1 MGAVRDLPFAQGE
14 AFDTLD
20 AYLAFLERRG
30 ATGVPWYREVGP
42 DLYELMPG
50 RGRRD
55 APTRYSRAA
64 LMQRFGFGGE
74 GAA

>member
-1 MGAVRDLPFAQGE
+1 MSATRDLPFAQGE

-30 ATGVPWYREVGP
+30 ATGVPWYRKVGP

-50 RGRRD
+50 RGRRG
-55 APTRYSRAA
+55 APARFTRAA
-64 LMQRFGFGGE
+64 LMRRFGFEGE